1 MLLIL
6 TFLFQ
11 NETDKGQINAMYNY
25 GLMLSEGWGVSVDET
40 EACRYFKMAASCAC
54 FLLSEGFELRLSLL
68 QKFPEIVHWEQTFRT
83 TETRFEEMNNLT
95 FFFQLSWQNGRQIST
110 CETFRESVSFYA
122 LDCPYKPGPSLH
134 FPVYFLS

>member
-1 MLLIL
+1 MMLLIL

-25 GLMLSEGWGVSVDET
+25 GLMLSEGRGVSVDET

-95 FFFQLSWQNGRQIST
+95 FFFSIVVTEWTTDKHMRNLS
-110 CETFRESVSFYA
+110 
-122 LDCPYKPGPSLH
+122 
-134 FPVYFLS
+134 